1 MTTISSI
8 NSNTA
13 SASASN
19 AITSKT
25 SQLSETTKA
34 QLEALGITASD
45 GMTEAEAQQ
54 KIAEVKAEQQQ
65 QNAGEEQQGNSTE
78 SEILSDAK
86 SLAAQVGVSV
96 SEEDDLSEILNNIGD
111 KLEVLLEEAENNPN
125 ALSTISSYFSQL
137 TALDDRYDSMQS
149 FQDNLFNA
157 MNMVSTNNKIALG
170 LE

>member
-1 MTTISSI
+1 MTTISSV

-13 SASASN
+13 STAASN
-19 AITSKT
+19 ALTTKG

-34 QLEALGITASD
+34 QLEALGITASE

-54 KIAEVKAEQQQ
+54 KIAAAQAEQKQE
-65 QNAGEEQQGNSTE
+65 NGEQQQGNSSE

-86 SLAAQVGVSV
+86 SLASQVGVSV
-96 SEEDDLSEILNNIGD
+96 ASDEDISEILDDIGD
-111 KLEVLLEEAENNPN
+111 RLEVMLEEAENNPS
-125 ALSTISSYFSQL
+125 ALSSIASYFSQL
-137 TALDDRYDSMQS
+137 TSLDDRYDSLQS
-149 FQDNLFNA
+149 FENNLYSA